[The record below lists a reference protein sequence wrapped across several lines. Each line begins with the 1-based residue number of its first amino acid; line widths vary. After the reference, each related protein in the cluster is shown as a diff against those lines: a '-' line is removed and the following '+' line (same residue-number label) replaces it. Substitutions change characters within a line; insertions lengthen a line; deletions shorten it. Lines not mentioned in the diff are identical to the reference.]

1 MFTARLAQANLITK
15 TDSDYKLKGI
25 NKKLTQTKQKIY
37 WLRTNWKNY
46 KRLIQFILEG
56 KAILKNMGH
65 KII

>member
-37 WLRTNWKNY
+37 SLRTN
-46 KRLIQFILEG
+46 
-56 KAILKNMGH
+56 
-65 KII
+65 